1 MLGAAASDPDL
12 AGCARKTWSLR
23 REVGPSLCIVAAF
36 TRDQQMGGSG
46 LISLMDE
53 RLVEVTSAPLDGRL
67 GGKSSGLR
75 WLADHG
81 YRIPATDGVRWDLA

>member
-1 MLGAAASDPDL
+1 
-12 AGCARKTWSLR
+12 
-23 REVGPSLCIVAAF
+23 
-36 TRDQQMGGSG
+36 MGGSG
-46 LISLMDE
+46 LTSLMDE

-75 WLADHG
+75 LPADHG